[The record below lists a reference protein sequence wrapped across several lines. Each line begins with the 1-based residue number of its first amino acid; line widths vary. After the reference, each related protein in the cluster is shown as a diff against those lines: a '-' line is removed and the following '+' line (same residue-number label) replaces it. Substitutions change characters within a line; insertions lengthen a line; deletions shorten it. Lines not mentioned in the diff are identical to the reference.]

1 MLILLGGAAYPLG
14 LCSCMWAI
22 CCCFVGTVVF
32 FLPIYPSI
40 YDLCSKY
47 EHPIGYEEASQS
59 VV

>member
-1 MLILLGGAAYPLG
+1 MLILLGGAACPLG

-22 CCCFVGTVVF
+22 CCCFVVTVG
-32 FLPIYPSI
+32 FLSIYPSI
-40 YDLCSKY
+40 YDLCRKY